1 MNKVST
7 NCGLITKVI
16 PNEIVIPNLKQVLQ
30 VHIEICVNCNMK
42 KILRAPHIFRFTID
56 FLYHASLGA

>member
-1 MNKVST
+1 M
-7 NCGLITKVI
+7 I

-30 VHIEICVNCNMK
+30 VPIEICVDCNMK